1 MIKLAAVILAAG
13 RASRFRECKALAE
26 INGSPLISFPINAA
40 VPVTQDIFITTGFWH
55 KELEAACKD
64 NDWPAE
70 ILYIDCWKEGIGSVI
85 SSVTE
90 KLENDY
96 DAILFMLADQPAVS
110 SDNVELLWKV
120 FIEHINDAVCCQY
133 HDTVGVPAIASK
145 TMFEELKTLKGDAGA
160 KHLLNNGKHVVNVV
174 AIDQCN
180 IDIDTQEDLE
190 NYVHYLNHMAS
201 LW

>member
-13 RASRFRECKALAE
+13 RASRFKQCKALAE
-26 INGSPLISFPINAA
+26 INGAPLISFPINAA
-40 VPVTQDIFITTGFWH
+40 TAITKDIFITTGFWH
-55 KELEAACKD
+55 QELESACQKH
-64 NDWPAE
+64 NWPAK
-70 ILYIDCWKEGIGSVI
+70 ILYIDTWKEGMGSVI
-85 SSVTE
+85 SSVTG
-90 KLENDY
+90 KLEKEY

-110 SDNVELLWKV
+110 SDNVALLWKV

-133 HDTVGVPAIASK
+133 HDTIGVPAIASN
-145 TMFEELKTLKGDAGA
+145 TLFEELKMLEGESGA

-174 AIDQCN
+174 AIDQCH
-180 IDIDTQEDLE
+180 IDIDTQEDLD